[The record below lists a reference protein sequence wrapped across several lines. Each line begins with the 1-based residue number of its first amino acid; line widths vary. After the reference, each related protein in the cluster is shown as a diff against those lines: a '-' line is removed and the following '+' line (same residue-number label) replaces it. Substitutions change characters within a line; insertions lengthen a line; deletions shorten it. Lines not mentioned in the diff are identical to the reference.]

1 MEAKRYI
8 KKVYTPQ
15 LYIDLPP
22 SFINRD
28 IEILIIPLDEVFL
41 PESLPEKQRKRK
53 PPAELKGKVKDI
65 GDVMSSAPLSDW
77 GIE

>member
-8 KKVYTPQ
+8 KKVYQPQ

-22 SFINRD
+22 SFINRN
-28 IEILIIPLDEVFL
+28 IEILIIPLDSVS
-41 PESLPEKQRKRK
+41 PPEKQRKRK
-53 PPAELKGKVKDI
+53 PPAELAGKVRDV

>member
-8 KKVYTPQ
+8 RKIHTPQ

-22 SFINRD
+22 SFINRN
-28 IEILIIPLDEVFL
+28 IEILIIPLDEV
-41 PESLPEKQRKRK
+41 SLPEKQQKRK
-53 PPAELKGKVKDI
+53 PPAALAGKVKDV
-65 GDVMSSAPLSDW
+65 GDVMSSAPLSEW